1 MCATACTTCVG
12 VFPNDTTLFERLDAI
27 ATYKFDPVW
36 VRSMGFNGDLKAK
49 LRYTW
54 ERNGVNNW
62 QNDPLA
68 PFTNISGLTNAIWL
82 GYQQSKLQRANDRRF
97 AHSQLVE

>member
-1 MCATACTTCVG
+1 ML
-12 VFPNDTTLFERLDAI
+12 FPNDTTLFERLDAT

-54 ERNGVNNW
+54 ERHGVNNW
-62 QNDPLA
+62 QNEKRIASSSGRDWWR
-68 PFTNISGLTNAIWL
+68 SGLVSSL
-82 GYQQSKLQRANDRRF
+82 KLLCYAGALR
-97 AHSQLVE
+97 S